1 MKKFTLIELLVT
13 IAIIAILAAML
24 LPALNKSRMAARK
37 SKCAGNLKQ
46 IGLANQMY
54 FGDTGCHSA
63 YWTCLYGGAWG
74 GPNHALNAYLP
85 DVNGNYFGVIRKSG
99 TAMGGLVK
107 SLRSNY
113 ACPEVADGDT
123 DRFTIGINTM
133 CFGASDTLTDP
144 ARAANL
150 ARWLKCKTI
159 KNPSQICH
167 FGDITITSL
176 NSSLGPDALS
186 FRHLNRANITYLDG
200 HVDSVNTY
208 PTAFVYRNTANG
220 KRFWGTDF

>member
-24 LPALNKSRMAARK
+24 LPALNKSRMTARK

-46 IGLANQMY
+46 IGLGAQMY
-54 FGDTGCHSA
+54 FGDTGCHAA
-63 YWTCLYGGAWG
+63 YWTGPWG
-74 GPNHALNAYLP
+74 YPGHALSAYLP
-85 DVNGNYFGVIRKSG
+85 DVNGNYLGTIRKSG
-99 TAMGGLVK
+99 TAIGGLVK

-150 ARWLKCKTI
+150 ARWLKSKTI

-167 FGDITITSL
+167 FGDNISSSL
-176 NSSLGPDALS
+176 NGGLGPDYLS
-186 FRHLNRANITYLDG
+186 LRHLNRANIAYLDG
-200 HVDSVNTY
+200 HIDTVNTY
-208 PTAFVYRNTANG
+208 PTAFIYRNTANG